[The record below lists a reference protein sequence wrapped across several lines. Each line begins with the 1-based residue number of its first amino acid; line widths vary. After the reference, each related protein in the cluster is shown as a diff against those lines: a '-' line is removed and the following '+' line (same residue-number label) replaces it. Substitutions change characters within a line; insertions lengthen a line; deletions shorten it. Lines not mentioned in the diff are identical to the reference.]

1 MCFKMYVFICL
12 WAVLVPHNS
21 GFIVYFF
28 FFLTYAGDSNPAL
41 DLSVWRVHVLSG
53 TPASFHSPKTC
64 MRLG

>member
-1 MCFKMYVFICL
+1 MYLFVFGQFWFPIIQ
-12 WAVLVPHNS
+12 VLL
-21 GFIVYFF
+21 YTFF
-28 FFLTYAGDSNPAL
+28 FFLTYAGDSNPGL